1 MQSLYIVNPNYNIKE
16 LMVMQKKFNGLW
28 RHFKK
33 GCKGME
39 LKLTTTLYNCVGG
52 IGYLQT
58 IIFLSI

>member
-1 MQSLYIVNPNYNIKE
+1 
-16 LMVMQKKFNGLW
+16 MQKKFNGLW

-33 GCKGME
+33 GYKGME
-39 LKLTTTLYNCVGG
+39 LKLTTTLYNCVDG